1 MISDASF
8 KIKSNKHASIH
19 TLLAVLGSEGACI
32 SELCLTLKDDSA
44 KTNRRMKNKI
54 LKPTSNKKRYCV
66 NSDTE
71 IQIFE
76 TVKQLTI
83 K

>member
-1 MISDASF
+1 MPHP
-8 KIKSNKHASIH
+8 KK
-19 TLLAVLGSEGACI
+19 TTVL
-32 SELCLTLKDDSA
+32 

-54 LKPTSNKKRYCV
+54 LKPTSNKKRHCV
-66 NSDTE
+66 NYDTE

-76 TVKQLTI
+76 TAKQLTI

>member
-1 MISDASF
+1 MKDSTT
-8 KIKSNKHASIH
+8 KSATSQICKP
-19 TLLAVLGSEGACI
+19 
-32 SELCLTLKDDSA
+32 LCLTLKDDSA